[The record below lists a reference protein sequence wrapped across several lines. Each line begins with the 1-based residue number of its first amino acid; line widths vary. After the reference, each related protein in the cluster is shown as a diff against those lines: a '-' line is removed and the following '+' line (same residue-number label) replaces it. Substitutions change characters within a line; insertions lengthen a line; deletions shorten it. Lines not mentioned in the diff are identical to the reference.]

1 MIEFFQAFYERPDF
15 WFLAA
20 IPFVASF
27 VGWFTNWIAIKMTFW
42 PLEFI
47 GYKPLLLGWQGIIP
61 SKAGKMA
68 AIVVDNSLS
77 KLASLSELF
86 QEMEPE
92 KIAEQISYSI
102 TSRIE
107 EYVDEIM
114 TERNAVLWENLPL
127 MVKNRIYARARRQ
140 IPEIMDNVVDDMA
153 QNIEQLIDL
162 KTMVVRMMVADK
174 SLVVRIFKEVGDK
187 ELKFVVNSGAYFGFL
202 FGLIQ
207 LAVYSYY
214 PANWVLPFFGFIV
227 GWATNWLALNVI
239 FRPIDPI
246 KVGPFVI
253 HGLFMKRK
261 AEVADKFSEISTIE
275 IVNLQNMM
283 IEVMTGPRSY
293 RTKAII
299 KKHLRP
305 LLDSGVVR
313 TAIQISI
320 GAEGFADLKN
330 LVADRAVDMS
340 LGSMSEQGFSRERS
354 TIIHRIFSRR
364 MMAMSNEEFQEL
376 LRPAF
381 KEDEWILILLG
392 AVLGAMAGFGQLAII
407 LNL

>member
-1 MIEFFQAFYERPDF
+1 M
-15 WFLAA
+15 
-20 IPFVASF
+20 
-27 VGWFTNWIAIKMTFW
+27 
-42 PLEFI
+42 
-47 GYKPLLLGWQGIIP
+47 
-61 SKAGKMA
+61 
-68 AIVVDNSLS
+68 
-77 KLASLSELF
+77 
-86 QEMEPE
+86 
-92 KIAEQISYSI
+92 
-102 TSRIE
+102 
-107 EYVDEIM
+107 
-114 TERNAVLWENLPL
+114 
-127 MVKNRIYARARRQ
+127 
-140 IPEIMDNVVDDMA
+140 
-153 QNIEQLIDL
+153 
-162 KTMVVRMMVADK
+162 
-174 SLVVRIFKEVGDK
+174 
-187 ELKFVVNSGAYFGFL
+187 
-202 FGLIQ
+202 
-207 LAVYSYY
+207 
-214 PANWVLPFFGFIV
+214 LPFFGFIV

-246 KVGPFVI
+246 KIGPFVI

-381 KEDEWILILLG
+381 KEDEWILIMLG